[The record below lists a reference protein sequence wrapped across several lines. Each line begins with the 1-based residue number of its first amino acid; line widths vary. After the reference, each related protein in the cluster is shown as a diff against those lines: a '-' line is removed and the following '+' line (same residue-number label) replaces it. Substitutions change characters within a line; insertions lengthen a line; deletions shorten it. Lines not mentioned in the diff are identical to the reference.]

1 MSVLSG
7 LFDVLL
13 CAGLL
18 WLGWSAVATRRLFPS
33 VILFM
38 VFGLLMAVA
47 WARLDAPD
55 LALAE
60 AAISAGVMGALM
72 LNACQ
77 AALTDPAEGAGPSG
91 DEAPPPVPRWLAALA
106 CIALG
111 TGLAGAMAWLA
122 TGETV
127 APAAVREAVDA
138 HLLDN
143 PVTVVLLDFRG
154 YDTLLEMAVLLTAF
168 LGARTLVEQQDL
180 PRLHPA
186 TDSAPPMVDP
196 LISMATPVLLAT
208 ALFLFWTG
216 SDSPGG
222 AFQAGA
228 LLGALGVMYRL
239 TGRLAPLDS
248 TPGPLRAALALGLGV
263 FSVFATLGL
272 AWAGA
277 PLVYPERAGYGLVL
291 VIEFSLMVSIATTL
305 LLLFSATP
313 GVRRGRSR

>member
-1 MSVLSG
+1 MSVLST

-18 WLGWSAVATRRLFPS
+18 WLGWRAVATRRLFPS
-33 VILFM
+33 IVLFM

-60 AAISAGVMGALM
+60 AAISAGVMGALL

-77 AALTDPAEGAGPSG
+77 AALTDPAPSG
-91 DEAPPPVPRWLAALA
+91 ETPDDDAPPVPRWLAAIA
-106 CIALG
+106 CTVLG
-111 TGLAGAMAWLA
+111 AGLAAAMTWLA
-122 TGETV
+122 SGGPEDYGMV
-127 APAAVREAVDA
+127 RDAAAG

-143 PVTVVLLDFRG
+143 AITAVLLDFRG
-154 YDTLLEMAVLLTAF
+154 YDTLLETTVLLAAF
-168 LGARTLVEQQDL
+168 LGARALVEQCDL

-186 TDSAPPMVDP
+186 TESAPPMVDP
-196 LISMATPVLLAT
+196 LISMATPVLMTT

-248 TPGPLRAALALGLGV
+248 TPGPLRAALVLGLGV
-263 FSVFATLGL
+263 FSVFAVLGL

-277 PLVYPERAGYGLVL
+277 PLVYPARAGYGLVL
-291 VIEFSLMVSIATTL
+291 VIEFSLMISIATTL